1 MGKVKKSECWYVTC
15 YLYVCLFANMP
26 FIFYLLVKE
35 LNQDLYYIKIGLLAI
50 IFIVNLVGVFML
62 TYHCNDRIQS
72 EKDEIDIKF
81 QQIAQDFKNVR
92 NELEHLSNRSSIT
105 NDNMY
110 RTIEM
115 IAETFSDKNC
125 DEPKLKTLK
134 DIINAFLSY
143 EAERQTSPNS
153 EQGQKNNTE

>member
-1 MGKVKKSECWYVTC
+1 
-15 YLYVCLFANMP
+15 
-26 FIFYLLVKE
+26 
-35 LNQDLYYIKIGLLAI
+35 
-50 IFIVNLVGVFML
+50 
-62 TYHCNDRIQS
+62 
-72 EKDEIDIKF
+72 
-81 QQIAQDFKNVR
+81 
-92 NELEHLSNRSSIT
+92 
-105 NDNMY
+105 MY

-115 IAETFSDKNC
+115 IAETLSDKNC

>member
-1 MGKVKKSECWYVTC
+1 M
-15 YLYVCLFANMP
+15 
-26 FIFYLLVKE
+26 
-35 LNQDLYYIKIGLLAI
+35 
-50 IFIVNLVGVFML
+50 

-115 IAETFSDKNC
+115 IAETLSDKNC